1 MPLKLYRPDLGRLV
15 NQELGAVAPGLDPTS
30 LLLLNI
36 LIELRVH
43 TQYLAAT
50 CAGTVNEDPD
60 AMRLDIAKTDY
71 PLNAF

>member
-1 MPLKLYRPDLGRLV
+1 MPLKLYRPDLGRQV
-15 NQELGAVAPGLDPTS
+15 NQEVGAASPGLDPAA

-36 LIELRVH
+36 LIELQVH

-60 AMRLDIAKTDY
+60 AMRLNIARGDY